1 MSRTSWI
8 FVAATAVIIGVIGFL
23 WLRPVV
29 ASSWKTY
36 SDTQIAKKDLIEA
49 SKKKE
54 VLENLAK
61 NNQLA
66 SLYDIASKY
75 IPESSNSGELVIEL
89 TAMAAQSNLS
99 VDQVSLEDKKD
110 TGAQDETTPTT
121 DNKTKTNE
129 TTSASS
135 SNTSSSGNN
144 NEVNFSLKVTGTFPD
159 FLNFLKNTE
168 TSSRLISFTA
178 MTLAQETDKFTAQL
192 TGKAYWRKG
201 SSLDKTLANIEISQ
215 DTINKFQNLKTYG
228 TPINLPTE
236 SGFGRTDPFAGY

>member
-8 FVAATAVIIGVIGFL
+8 FVMATIVIIGVIGFL

-36 SDTQIAKKDLIEA
+36 SDTQVAKKDLDEA

-54 VLENLAK
+54 VLENLTK

-75 IPESSNSGELVIEL
+75 IPETSNSGELIIEL

-99 VDQVSLEDKKD
+99 VDQVSLDDKKD
-110 TGAQDETTPTT
+110 TKEESTTEATT
-121 DNKTKTNE
+121 DNKTQTKE
-129 TTSASS
+129 TTTASS
-135 SNTSSSGNN
+135 SNSSAN

-168 TSSRLISFTA
+168 TSSRLIAFTA
-178 MTLAQETDKFTAQL
+178 MTLAQEQDKFTAQL
-192 TGKAYWRKG
+192 TGKAFWKKG
-201 SSLDKTLANIEISQ
+201 SSLDKTLANIEISE

>member
-1 MSRTSWI
+1 MSRTSWL
-8 FVAATAVIIGVIGFL
+8 FVATTIVIIGVIGFL
-23 WLRPVV
+23 WLRPVI

-36 SDTQIAKKDLIEA
+36 SGTQTAKKDLTEA
-49 SKKKE
+49 SKKKS
-54 VLENLAK
+54 VLENLTK

-89 TAMAAQSNLS
+89 TAMAAQSNLL
-99 VDQVSLEDKKD
+99 VDQVSLDDKKD
-110 TGAQDETTPTT
+110 TATTKEEGTS
-121 DNKTKTNE
+121 E
-129 TTSASS
+129 TTSTPSS
-135 SNTSSSGNN
+135 DTSSAAN

-192 TGKAYWRKG
+192 TGKAFWKKG
-201 SSLDKTLANIEISQ
+201 SSLDKTLANIEISE